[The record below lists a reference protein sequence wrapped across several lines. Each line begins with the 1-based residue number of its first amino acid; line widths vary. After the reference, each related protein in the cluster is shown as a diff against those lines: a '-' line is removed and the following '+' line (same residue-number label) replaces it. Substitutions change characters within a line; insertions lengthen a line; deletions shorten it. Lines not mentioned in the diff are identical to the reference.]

1 MQACHDNNNNK
12 RVTARFGSF
21 HKDCLH
27 GIVIAAAIDIGMISI
42 PRHAIGAT
50 SANLGQRTEPHHH
63 EAIPVH
69 ARSSARG
76 GCCRPFVSKDSL
88 PVYCEPIDRDYI
100 INPSAGRPTYGP
112 SSSAMSSQP
121 FRPSSQETLTCVS
134 SQSHK
139 PVLPR
144 RKPFCV
150 EIPITPLQVRHA
162 TLPPAWRMQE
172 CKLSAGRCRWPEV

>member
-1 MQACHDNNNNK
+1 MQDCHDNNNNK

-27 GIVIAAAIDIGMISI
+27 GMVIAAAIDIGMISI

-63 EAIPVH
+63 RKAVPVH
-69 ARSSARG
+69 ARSSGRG
-76 GCCRPFVSKDSL
+76 RCCRPSVSKDSL
-88 PVYCEPIDRDYI
+88 PLYCEPIDRDYI
-100 INPSAGRPTYGP
+100 RAHRPGVRLTGHP
-112 SSSAMSSQP
+112 VVVCHRS

-144 RKPFCV
+144 EQPFRV

-162 TLPPAWRMQE
+162 TLPPAWRMQD